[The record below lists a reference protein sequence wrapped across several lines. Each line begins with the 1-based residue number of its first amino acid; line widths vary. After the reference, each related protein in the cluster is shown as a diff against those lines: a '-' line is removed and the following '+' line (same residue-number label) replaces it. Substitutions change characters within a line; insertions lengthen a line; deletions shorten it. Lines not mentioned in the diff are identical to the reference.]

1 MARLGCML
9 NHNLIFLHFTCKER
23 GEVIVFVK
31 QEQFTEIA
39 SLSP

>member
-1 MARLGCML
+1 MHAESQSHISTFYVQR
-9 NHNLIFLHFTCKER
+9 E